1 MANLATVISSFS
13 VAKNSSRHGIFGVQP
28 PAGCCPAPVVSPLFS
43 NEASAPREIGIP
55 DGQELWFAH
64 EVQPH
69 ESGLRNWLRRRFPW
83 LTDVDD
89 LVQESYVRIVRAKR
103 EGRVNGDARSYLFE
117 TAKNAAVDQARRN
130 QIVAI
135 EAVAKIDSL
144 PVLEEEPNAA
154 DTLTREEE
162 LEILAQAIEAL
173 PERCRLIVKLQKF
186 RGLSYQEIAQ
196 QLGISV
202 NTVNAQVQK
211 AMRLCRDYL
220 EQHGVRKP

>member
-1 MANLATVISSFS
+1 
-13 VAKNSSRHGIFGVQP
+13 
-28 PAGCCPAPVVSPLFS
+28 VSPPLS
-43 NEASAPREIGIP
+43 NEASVPRRIGIP
-55 DGQELWFAH
+55 DREDHWFSDK
-64 EVQPH
+64 VQPH
-69 ESGLRNWLRRRFPW
+69 ESGLRNWLRLRFSW

-89 LVQESYVRIVRAKR
+89 LIQESYVKIVRAKR
-103 EGRVNGDARSYLFE
+103 EGGVNGDARSYLFQ
-117 TAKNAAVDQARRN
+117 TAKNAAFDRARRN
-130 QIVAI
+130 QVVAI
-135 EAVAKIDSL
+135 ESVARIDRL
-144 PVLEEEPNAA
+144 LVLVDEPNASE
-154 DTLTREEE
+154 TLSRDQE

-196 QLGISV
+196 LLGISV